1 MLALCYLFSVSAFCF
16 ILLLVFLAPRLLAPA
31 AVLATDPVAVLI
43 VAAAIAL
50 VCCYVTLLL
59 LLLHAFVLS
68 NYKLSRG
75 HPSIQNLFPVNDFA
89 HAPPLTYLKK
99 VLSYF
104 LFCLGEVNKKNEST
118 SFR

>member
-1 MLALCYLFSVSAFCF
+1 MFFLMFLHLFYSSSGVSGPAVA
-16 ILLLVFLAPRLLAPA
+16 IAPA
-31 AVLATDPVAVLI
+31 AVQAIAPVAVLT

-75 HPSIQNLFPVNDFA
+75 HPSIQNLFPGNDFA
-89 HAPPLTYLKK
+89 HALSLTYLKK